1 MKSNWK
7 SAYLSAIHKTMN
19 THIFHGLIAG
29 MVSAIAGVG
38 YSVMYQSLMFLDFNE
53 VLGYPSITGT
63 SILSCGI
70 MSIAYWSLEKL
81 NKVKL
86 KGIVN
91 VVIVLFSF
99 FSILIPVSISLPLD
113 VDFPELFP
121 GLVIPMHFFP
131 ALIFFG
137 LTPFFNKPISNVQ

>member
-1 MKSNWK
+1 
-7 SAYLSAIHKTMN
+7 MN
-19 THIFHGLIAG
+19 RHIFHGLIAG
-29 MVSAIAGVG
+29 LVSALAGVG
-38 YSVMYQSLMFLDFNE
+38 YSVMYQGVMFLDFNE
-53 VLGYPSITGT
+53 VLGYPSIIGT

-70 MSIAYWSLEKL
+70 MSIAYLSLEKL
-81 NKVKL
+81 NKLKL

-99 FSILIPVSISLPLD
+99 FSILIPISISLPLD

-137 LTPFFNKPISNVQ
+137 LNPFFHNSSSHEQ